1 MKKSHVSN
9 FLLYFQISYIRKSDF
24 HILTNG
30 HTVYTRDKRFQ
41 IFHAAKSHDWILLI
55 KNVGYND
62 SGIYECQVSINI
74 PYDLK
79 SNENKANSIIELQR
93 IHNIFQFLFPKNKIF
108 CVLTVKFKNFNFK
121 FRQSKLFLS
130 FLNFF

>member
-1 MKKSHVSN
+1 MKIVFTN
-9 FLLYFQISYIRKSDF
+9 IFFYFQISYIRKSDF

-74 PYDLK
+74 TYDIK
-79 SNENKANSIIELQR
+79 SNENNSYSLGFGLVAWNEGIL
-93 IHNIFQFLFPKNKIF
+93 
-108 CVLTVKFKNFNFK
+108 
-121 FRQSKLFLS
+121 QSKL
-130 FLNFF
+130 